1 MLNSKQEFSKMA
13 EVESSHWWYRTLHD
27 SVWNQ
32 IKIHPKN
39 IDVSVIDAG
48 CGTDG
53 LLQYLHDKGLKSLT
67 GIDLSEYAVDTCKE
81 RGFEVEKE
89 NILTWQSYFQNR
101 VLIFLFQMMS
111 YISFLKKNKYMS

>member
-48 CGTDG
+48 CGTGG

-67 GIDLSEYAVDTCKE
+67 GFDLSEYAVDTCKE

-89 NILTWQSYFQNR
+89 NILTWQSYFLNK